1 LKTIITTESTDLWQN
16 FAVSLKDRVDV
27 ASELSDVENNA
38 GASISLCL
46 QACADFDVLDE
57 KIKQSEVEAVL
68 IFYQQAEHA
77 IAIDLMIG
85 KSLEEAANNWLQK
98 TQKLLQ
104 FQKQNRRL
112 VKLLNLEQAL
122 ANPKPLSQQLE
133 RQGVS
138 LLVEFESTTPTSLLL
153 LLACQYV
160 RQDTK
165 LKVVNARLSA
175 SSLPLDCGLDIELDN
190 NLLLTELSS
199 SKSNYTR
206 LADELAEKQISLGQ
220 LESSILSNTAESADL
235 KSKLSAFEQ
244 KSIELN
250 QRLHLSDVE
259 TAKLHEINNSLQLAV
274 EDKEQAAFQAKR
286 ELERKNIEVVGFKNE
301 LELQTANNVKITEDF
316 QREAELFQLQL
327 AQMQEELEQYSL
339 DLMNEK
345 QSRAEKENESTSIIN
360 SISAAFESLKQEN
373 ELLNLQLV
381 QVQEE
386 LEKFYLDLMN
396 EKQTRAE
403 KENEFTATIKKTTA
417 AFDSIKQENDLLI
430 LQLTQVQEELER
442 NYLLNTSIE
451 KELGV
456 VKTDNLQLV
465 NSKANL
471 ESTIKNLQTAE
482 GKLNQKLDVLTTAEK
497 SKSELYAQS
506 LQQLKIKEL
515 ELAKLNNQYDKAKG
529 EIDILNHRLQQSS
542 GEIEV
547 IKSSML
553 WKSAEPMRKLARVV
567 QKVDKK
573 RAKLQQDIGLLL
585 TSEYFDAQWYL
596 DTYPDVAASNTN
608 PAEHYLKF
616 GAKEGRFPSPRFDG
630 NWYLK
635 RYPDIAIADINPL
648 IHFIKFGISE
658 GRSASPKM
666 LTNQSNKIRG

>member
-165 LKVVNARLSA
+165 LKEVNARLSA

>member
-1 LKTIITTESTDLWQN
+1 LKTIITTESTELWRD

-38 GASISLCL
+38 DANISLCL
-46 QACADFDVLDE
+46 QAYTDFDLLDV

-77 IAIDLMIG
+77 IALDLMLG
-85 KSLEEAANNWLQK
+85 KSLDEAANNWLQK

-133 RQGVS
+133 HQGVS

-165 LKVVNARLSA
+165 LKEVNARLIA
-175 SSLPLDCGLDIELDN
+175 SSLPLASSLDIELDH

-199 SKSNYTR
+199 SKSNYKR

-220 LESSILSNTAESADL
+220 LESSILSNAAESTELA
-235 KSKLSAFEQ
+235 SKLSAFEQ
-244 KSIELN
+244 ENIEFS
-250 QRLHLSDVE
+250 QRLHLSDLE
-259 TAKLHEINNSLQLAV
+259 TAKLQEINKSLQLAV
-274 EDKEQAAFQAKR
+274 EDKEQVAFQAKR
-286 ELERKNIEVVGFKNE
+286 ELERKNIEVVAFKNE
-301 LELQTANNVKITEDF
+301 LDLQAANNAKITEDF
-316 QREAELFQLQL
+316 QSEAELFQLQL
-327 AQMQEELEQYSL
+327 AQMQEELEQYYI

-345 QSRAEKENESTSIIN
+345 QYRAKNENELKTLISN
-360 SISAAFESLKQEN
+360 SELACDNLKQEN
-373 ELLNLQLV
+373 KLLILKLV

-386 LEKFYLDLMN
+386 LEKTYLSRKLI
-396 EKQTRAE
+396 EQE
-403 KENEFTATIKKTTA
+403 LVSVKK
-417 AFDSIKQENDLLI
+417 DEQ
-430 LQLTQVQEELER
+430 QLAGELA
-442 NYLLNTSIE
+442 
-451 KELGV
+451 V
-456 VKTDNLQLV
+456 
-465 NSKANL
+465 L
-471 ESTIKNLQTAE
+471 ESKLKNSYITEQT
-482 GKLNQKLDVLTTAEK
+482 LNQKLNALSAAEK
-497 SKSELYAQS
+497 SKSDLFSQAQ
-506 LQQLKIKEL
+506 QQIKIKEL

-542 GEIEV
+542 SEIEV

-573 RAKLQQDIGLLL
+573 RAMLQQDIGLLL
-585 TSEYFDAQWYL
+585 TSEYFDPQWYL

-608 PAEHYLKF
+608 PAEHYLKY
-616 GAKEGRFPSPRFDG
+616 GAKEGRFPSPKFDG

-666 LTNQSNKIRG
+666 LTNQSTNKRG